1 MTAGMRRA
9 LTVGLPLI
17 AAAAL
22 ILAAAVE
29 IAFLVSPAAGFCPEH
44 PGFLSYCFVP
54 PSSVATFTIWL
65 ALGLTAVSVISS
77 VYAWRGRLVA
87 AGASAFPGLIGAIL
101 VLLAA
106 LANQNSPSSDQ
117 LQNTP
122 PAGYWF
128 YGFGEAAA
136 LAGMV
141 MLAAACCVQLAVQ
154 FARIR
159 RPT

>member
-1 MTAGMRRA
+1 MPAGMRRA

-17 AAAAL
+17 AAAAS

-44 PGFLSYCFVP
+44 PGFLSYCFFP

-65 ALGLTAVSVISS
+65 ALGLTVVSVISC
-77 VYAWRGRLVA
+77 VFAWRGRLGA
-87 AGASAFPGLIGAIL
+87 AGASALPGLIGVVV

-106 LANQNSPSSDQ
+106 LANQNSPSADQ

-122 PAGYWF
+122 PEGYWL
-128 YGFGEAAA
+128 YGFGGAAV
-136 LAGMV
+136 LVGMV
-141 MLAAACCVQLAVQ
+141 LLAAACCVQLAVR

-159 RPT
+159 RPL